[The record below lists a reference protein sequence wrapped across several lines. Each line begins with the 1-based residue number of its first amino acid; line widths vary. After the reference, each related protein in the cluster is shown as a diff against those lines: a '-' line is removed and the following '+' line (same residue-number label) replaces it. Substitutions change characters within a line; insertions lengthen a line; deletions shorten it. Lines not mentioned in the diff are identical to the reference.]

1 MATCPCDMQTAEA
14 IKEQNKSITEQFS
27 NWISK
32 AADSILD
39 KWMMPQT
46 TAQGYIEGNVVEN
59 ALTVA
64 MALLQITVAKKIAD
78 LKIELAE
85 DYYAMAEYKWQ
96 RFITSY
102 VPLEKKLLR
111 EVSSVAIA
119 TMDCA
124 DDRARAE
131 SSVNSAYAL
140 LQQQLA
146 RIRKSLHICID
157 ENMLSVIEHRRVVML
172 VDTENFNLSDDNYW
186 SDILND
192 DRWNK
197 RSTVLDLGRGI
208 STLSQSYGAL
218 AKQGIDSAGGQVMAF
233 TNSVIN
239 SMGYLGA
246 RRETA
251 YPQVSLMSGTST
263 GGALKSSLYDDDIN
277 PPALQSRDEMVISM
291 AIQEARRQVE
301 ASGGDSEANLA
312 VELGKMQIN

>member
-14 IKEQNKSITEQFS
+14 IKEQNKSITKQFS

-186 SDILND
+186 CDILND

-208 STLSQSYGAL
+208 STLSQSYGVL